1 MCAHVQHDIMYYVP
15 NINTSPLLEK
25 GAAKGKINKVF
36 REKNHS
42 TRLLLLILYITP

>member
-25 GAAKGKINKVF
+25 GAAKGKIKYF
-36 REKNHS
+36 EKNH
-42 TRLLLLILYITP
+42 TLVQDCFY